1 VTSPTT
7 DIAAL
12 NARRRRAVELRI
24 DGLSLSEIQ
33 QATGLSVPTIIQA
46 YRAFEAGGWTAIS
59 VGARGRPK
67 GDGRVLTIGQE
78 QSLRLAALS
87 DMPERHGLAPALWSG
102 QSLRSLASRHF
113 GTTLEPRAVSRLLER
128 WGLALVSLRGPK
140 ATRSP
145 AEAEWLKDVWP
156 NEVEQARNTGSQ
168 LAWAGAILHPDRP
181 SPGGVLVASRPL
193 GSLAWLPVTG
203 TLATADAYLDFL
215 ARLLRS
221 ASGTWRVFLHGPD
234 FRRVPKVQQW
244 LAAHPRLQLLPGP
257 LTPRVRRAPEPAT
270 AAAPLPPAPPAHARP
285 VAKPATT
292 SVTHSPPAEAGAAN
306 GTAIIAAPLEARP
319 RAASVSFSSPSE
331 PTDSTPMNL
340 THLQRLE
347 AESIHIMREVVAEA
361 DNPVMLY
368 SIGKDSAVMLHLA
381 KKAFFPSPPPFPL
394 LHVDT
399 TWKFRAMYE
408 MRDRMAKELGMELL
422 VHHNPE
428 AQEMGINPFTHG
440 SQIHTDMWKTQGLK
454 QALDKYNFD
463 AAFGG
468 ARRDEEKS
476 RAKERI
482 FSFRSAQ
489 HRWDPKNQRPELWR
503 LYNGRKQKGES
514 IRVFPISNW
523 TELDIWQYI
532 YLENVPIVPLYFAAE
547 RPVVDR
553 DGTLIMV
560 DDDRMPLREGEVPMM
575 KKVRFRT
582 LGCYPL
588 SGAVESEADTL
599 PSIIQEML
607 LTKTS
612 ERQGR
617 MIDHD
622 AAASME
628 KKKQEGYF

>member
-1 VTSPTT
+1 MNTSSA
-7 DIAAL
+7 DLSEL
-12 NARRRRAVELRI
+12 NARRRRAVQLRV
-24 DGLSLSEIQ
+24 DGRTLAQIRQE
-33 QATGLSVPTIIQA
+33 TGLSVPTIIDAYQA
-46 YRAFEAGGWTAIS
+46 FTGGGWSAID
-59 VGARGRPK
+59 VGSRGRPR
-67 GDGRVLTIGQE
+67 GEGRVLPLTQE
-78 QSLRLAALS
+78 RGLRDAVFLSLPEQHGFGPTLWSASLLAELARRQAGAAL
-87 DMPERHGLAPALWSG
+87 P
-102 QSLRSLASRHF
+102 
-113 GTTLEPRAVSRLLER
+113 PRALSRLMER
-128 WGLALVSLRGPK
+128 WGLGLQPLRDAAASRESDAAWVETHWVPALARC
-140 ATRSP
+140 R
-145 AEAEWLKDVWP
+145 AE
-156 NEVEQARNTGSQ
+156 RSQ
-168 LAWAGAILHPDRP
+168 LVWAAAMAHPDRRA
-181 SPGGVLVASRPL
+181 PGGLVVAISPR
-193 GSLAWLPVTG
+193 GSLRWLPVKQ
-203 TLATADAYLDFL
+203 LSASATYVEFL
-215 ARLLRS
+215 ARLLRGEEPA
-221 ASGTWRVFLHGPD
+221 ASKQPARWTVYLHGPD
-234 FRRVPKVQQW
+234 LTRAPDVTTW
-244 LAAHPRLQLLPGP
+244 LAGQPGLALLPCP
-257 LTPRVRRAPEPAT
+257 VAPVVRRPAEPRPE
-270 AAAPLPPAPPAHARP
+270 AAPSEHDDTRESPADTVPQFPLPAP
-285 VAKPATT
+285 
-292 SVTHSPPAEAGAAN
+292 GAD
-306 GTAIIAAPLEARP
+306 TRP
-319 RAASVSFSSPSE
+319 RAQE
-331 PTDSTPMNL
+331 PTRAAPVGAPVSSFPQPRTDHPMSL

-408 MRDRMAKELGMELL
+408 MRERMAKEMGMELL
-422 VHHNPE
+422 VYQNPE
-428 AQEMGINPFTHG
+428 AKELGINPFDHG

-463 AAFGG
+463 VAFGG

-514 IRVFPISNW
+514 IRCFPISNW

-532 YLENVPIVPLYFAAE
+532 YLENVPIVPLYFSAE

-560 DDDRMPLREGEVPMM
+560 DDDRFPLKNGEVPMM